1 MNSPQVDRSPTPK
14 RYRAGQEARPRELE
28 GEPVPEA
35 LRIPGQRMEEVSQA
49 VVLRVDGQTKIA
61 PSPPDFERK
70 RGRRVRMQGSEGVP
84 HSDGCRLTLLDD
96 LASSRRRL
104 PDWDS
109 QDFWVG
115 PGLSPLDPSSVPDD
129 RESLHSWASSRAE
142 AHFDRCWESAIA
154 DWESSPNKVGSADD
168 ISKEEGWDM
177 VEAAIN
183 LHLDEVQSLSL
194 IHI

>member
-1 MNSPQVDRSPTPK
+1 MAFRPVNSPQVDRSPTPK

-35 LRIPGQRMEEVSQA
+35 LRVPGQRMEEVSQA

-96 LASSRRRL
+96 L
-104 PDWDS
+104 
-109 QDFWVG
+109 
-115 PGLSPLDPSSVPDD
+115 
-129 RESLHSWASSRAE
+129 
-142 AHFDRCWESAIA
+142 
-154 DWESSPNKVGSADD
+154 
-168 ISKEEGWDM
+168 
-177 VEAAIN
+177 
-183 LHLDEVQSLSL
+183 SL